1 MKAVTRFSTGISVMI
16 WRTKRIGRTVS
27 QGVRISPARM
37 PTSEKMNEV
46 RSDGSP
52 NEAAAFT
59 PSRPLRSI
67 NTIIPMMR
75 EMKSADMDLDS
86 SAHLP
91 RGSQMKGGEKD
102 VSRGTKVALTAGKV
116 NRNN

>member
-1 MKAVTRFSTGISVMI
+1 
-16 WRTKRIGRTVS
+16 
-27 QGVRISPARM
+27 
-37 PTSEKMNEV
+37 
-46 RSDGSP
+46 
-52 NEAAAFT
+52 
-59 PSRPLRSI
+59 
-67 NTIIPMMR
+67 MMR